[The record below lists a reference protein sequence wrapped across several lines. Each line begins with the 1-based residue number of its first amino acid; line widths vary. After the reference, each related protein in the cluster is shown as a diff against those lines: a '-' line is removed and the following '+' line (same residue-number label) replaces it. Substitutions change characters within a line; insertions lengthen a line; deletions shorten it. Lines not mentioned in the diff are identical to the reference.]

1 MSSSGSFVG
10 GSTIIVKRA
19 VKFYSLLVVTSL
31 PPVMEKLRSADLA
44 DVLHLQLEL
53 DGFDD
58 RLGHHLAEFRCR
70 IVLFV
75 ENREFGSA
83 FLCKE
88 MLGLIPVVLVL
99 DGDHGDAARIH
110 DGLGEEVYD
119 FRFPQRMIG
128 GLQLTASFDLAR
140 GVIDTD
146 DVGLIVCTS

>member
-1 MSSSGSFVG
+1 MSSSGFFVG

-58 RLGHHLAEFRCR
+58 RLDRHLAEFRCW

-75 ENREFGSA
+75 EKR
-83 FLCKE
+83 
-88 MLGLIPVVLVL
+88 
-99 DGDHGDAARIH
+99 
-110 DGLGEEVYD
+110 
-119 FRFPQRMIG
+119 
-128 GLQLTASFDLAR
+128 
-140 GVIDTD
+140 
-146 DVGLIVCTS
+146 